1 MGWRLLS
8 FYFLFIFVFY
18 WLIFYGY
25 FSYILLLLLV
35 EGVMVIVFLSLNYI
49 GEVYVLSLELM
60 FLIMGMLVF
69 EGVVGLCL
77 LINNY
82 RALGLNYYSI

>member
-1 MGWRLLS
+1 
-8 FYFLFIFVFY
+8 
-18 WLIFYGY
+18 
-25 FSYILLLLLV
+25 
-35 EGVMVIVFLSLNYI
+35 MVIVFLSLNYI